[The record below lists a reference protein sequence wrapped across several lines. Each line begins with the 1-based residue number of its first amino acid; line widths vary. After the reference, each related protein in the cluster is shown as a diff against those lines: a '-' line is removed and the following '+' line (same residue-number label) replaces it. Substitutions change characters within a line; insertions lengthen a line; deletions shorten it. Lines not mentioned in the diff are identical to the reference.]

1 MKLGLVSLGC
11 AKNLVDSE
19 MILSLMKRNDF
30 ELTVE
35 VEEADVI
42 IVNTCG
48 FIDSSKQE
56 SINKI
61 IEMGQL
67 NKVLIVC
74 GCLVQRYKEQLE
86 KELPEVDLFISI
98 DEYPLMAEKI
108 QEVIENKKMNGC
120 LEVLSHMF
128 IRFIFK

>member
-86 KELPEVDLFISI
+86 KELP
-98 DEYPLMAEKI
+98 
-108 QEVIENKKMNGC
+108 
-120 LEVLSHMF
+120 
-128 IRFIFK
+128 

>member
-1 MKLGLVSLGC
+1 MKLSLVSLGC

-19 MILSLMKRNDF
+19 MILSLMKKNDF

-61 IEMGQL
+61 IELGQL
-67 NKVLIVC
+67 NKILIVC
-74 GCLVQRYKEQLE
+74 GCLVKRYKEQLE
-86 KELPEVDLFISI
+86 KELRKQITKTRI
-98 DEYPLMAEKI
+98 I
-108 QEVIENKKMNGC
+108 
-120 LEVLSHMF
+120 
-128 IRFIFK
+128 

>member
-1 MKLGLVSLGC
+1 MKLSLVSLGC

-19 MILSLMKRNDF
+19 MILSLMKKNDF

-61 IEMGQL
+61 IELGQL
-67 NKVLIVC
+67 NKILIQFLIHQYFSFHNDDAKV
-74 GCLVQRYKEQLE
+74 
-86 KELPEVDLFISI
+86 
-98 DEYPLMAEKI
+98 PL
-108 QEVIENKKMNGC
+108 
-120 LEVLSHMF
+120 
-128 IRFIFK
+128 RIFFF

>member
-1 MKLGLVSLGC
+1 MKLSLVSLGC

-19 MILSLMKRNDF
+19 MILSLMKRNGF
-30 ELTVE
+30 ELTIE
-35 VEEADVI
+35 VEDADVI

-61 IEMGQL
+61 IELGQL
-67 NKVLIVC
+67 NKILIVT
-74 GCLVQRYKEQLE
+74 GCLVKRYKEQLE

-98 DEYPLMAEKI
+98 DEYPHMAEL
-108 QEVIENKKMNGC
+108 IEK
-120 LEVLSHMF
+120 VVW
-128 IRFIFK
+128 